1 MQQVKDH
8 NEYKKKVEFEELIIR
23 KAEEEERKRLIEMER
38 MLIDELK
45 AKLMSILNE
54 KSKLSDMRENDV
66 KEIENID

>member
-1 MQQVKDH
+1 M
-8 NEYKKKVEFEELIIR
+8 EFEELIIR
-23 KAEEEERKRLIEMER
+23 KAGEEERKRLIEMER

>member
-1 MQQVKDH
+1 M
-8 NEYKKKVEFEELIIR
+8 EFEELIIR